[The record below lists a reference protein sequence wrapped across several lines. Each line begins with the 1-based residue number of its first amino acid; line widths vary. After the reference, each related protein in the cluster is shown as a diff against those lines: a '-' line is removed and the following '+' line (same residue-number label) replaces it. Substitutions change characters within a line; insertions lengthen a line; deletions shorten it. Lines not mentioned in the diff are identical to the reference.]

1 MKISRF
7 FHTIVVSSVFAF
19 LVPICAT
26 GCAVSMTGDELL
38 KRMQEGTAPLIV
50 DVRSQGEYDR
60 DHVPGAT
67 HIPFYSIS
75 SGLKQLGYSK
85 AEPVVLYCEHG
96 PRSGIAGISLFLSGY
111 DNVFSL
117 DGHMKNWRKKEFP
130 IEIVTHDRTAQ

>member
-1 MKISRF
+1 MKISHF
-7 FHTIVVSSVFAF
+7 FHTVVVSSVLAF
-19 LVPICAT
+19 LVPTCVA
-26 GCAVSMTGDELL
+26 GCAVSMTGEDLL
-38 KRMQEGTAPLIV
+38 KRMQEGNAPLIV

-75 SGLKQLGYSK
+75 SGLKQLGHSK
-85 AEPVVLYCEHG
+85 ADPVVLYCEHG
-96 PRSGIAGISLFLSGY
+96 PRAGIAGISLFLSGY

-130 IEIVTHDRTAQ
+130 IEIVTHDRAAQ